1 MGLVEAI
8 LGRLFPPRVEPIA
21 GARRGW
27 RIYARG
33 RVIGRDLLDAP
44 LAGDRCVYY
53 HYVVETWSRSTASW
67 LVVERDEAIAEFY
80 LQDESGRAVIA
91 PERAVV
97 ETTPGGGDTREL
109 GPGRRA
115 REVRIGH
122 GDLVEVQGMLEEDE
136 VEDLYDGER
145 GYREDPVRLLIR
157 AVDGGSLR
165 IRLL

>member
-8 LGRLFPPRVEPIA
+8 LVRLFPPQVEPIA
-21 GARRGW
+21 GARRGR

-33 RVIGRDLLDAP
+33 QVVGRDLIDAP

-53 HYVVETWSRSTASW
+53 HYVVETWSRSTGSW
-67 LVVERDEAIAEFY
+67 LVIERDEAIAEFY
-80 LQDESGRAVIA
+80 LQDESGRAVIG

-97 ETTPGGGDTREL
+97 DMGPREGIVREL
-109 GPGRRA
+109 GEGRRA
-115 REVRIGH
+115 REVRIEH
-122 GDLVEVQGMLEEDE
+122 GDLIEIEGMLDGEEI
-136 VEDLYDGER
+136 EDLYDGER
-145 GYREDPVRLLIR
+145 GYREDSVRLLIR